1 MKAFERLEQLNR
13 DFFDSLRDIYVPAC
27 GPADTL
33 GGEIIRA
40 MDRVIYRYFNDGDK
54 VFVGYG
60 NETVNSSYRFLYE
73 KMDECADLDGAPDD
87 ETYEKCLVTLAED
100 VKRFL
105 EGLSVWDF
113 CAKNEEDS
121 RVASEE
127 DLEAA
132 REEEYEE
139 EYEEEW

>member
-1 MKAFERLEQLNR
+1 MKAFEQLEQLNR
-13 DFFDSLRDIYVPAC
+13 DFFDNLRDQYVPAC
-27 GPADTL
+27 GPAETF

-40 MDRVIYRYFNDGDK
+40 MDRVIYRYFNDGDM

-60 NETVNSSYRFLYE
+60 NETCNSSYRFLYE
-73 KMDECADLDGAPDD
+73 KIEECADLAGVPNEDA
-87 ETYEKCLVTLAED
+87 YEKGLVTLAED

-121 RVASEE
+121 REASEE
-127 DLEAA
+127 DLRAA
-132 REEEYEE
+132 REAEMEEYD
-139 EYEEEW
+139 EEEW